1 MRIVTASSAS
11 RWQLE
16 VAIERHRLAAEGQ
29 GDQQAMCTID
39 TVLREEYLNL
49 ALRHAAEPSSN
60 PLAARVTRIAWHTAA
75 AGYGSST

>member
-1 MRIVTASSAS
+1 
-11 RWQLE
+11 
-16 VAIERHRLAAEGQ
+16 
-29 GDQQAMCTID
+29 MCTID

-75 AGYGSST
+75 AGYGSVHLMRRFWTEFDIETWGNKGGLLWLNILR

>member
-1 MRIVTASSAS
+1 MYA
-11 RWQLE
+11 
-16 VAIERHRLAAEGQ
+16 
-29 GDQQAMCTID
+29 ID

-60 PLAARVTRIAWHTAA
+60 PLAARVTRIAWRTAA

>member
-1 MRIVTASSAS
+1 LVEGTGLHAPYPTA
-11 RWQLE
+11 
-16 VAIERHRLAAEGQ
+16 
-29 GDQQAMCTID
+29 ID

>member
-1 MRIVTASSAS
+1 
-11 RWQLE
+11 
-16 VAIERHRLAAEGQ
+16 
-29 GDQQAMCTID
+29 MCTID

-60 PLAARVTRIAWHTAA
+60 PLAARVTRIAWRTAA